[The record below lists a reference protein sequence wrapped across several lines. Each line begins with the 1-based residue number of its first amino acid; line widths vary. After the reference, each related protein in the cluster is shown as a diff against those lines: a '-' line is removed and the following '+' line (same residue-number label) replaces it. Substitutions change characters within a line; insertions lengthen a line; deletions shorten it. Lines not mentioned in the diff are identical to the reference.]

1 MNMDRIKVLVL
12 ESTQEERN
20 TISEILSNVEY
31 IILVGESDSEDEAL
45 DFIEDNSI
53 DVVLLGADVSD
64 DGYRIAEKISTEY
77 PDIAIIMMEN
87 DLKEETMHKAIF
99 AGAKDVLIKPFTP
112 SKLVD
117 TIYRVNQLS
126 KKKVMIHK
134 ETSTKSRR
142 KSSLGQVVTV
152 FSTKGGVGKTFVSI
166 NLAVALAKNT
176 GKRVVLVDLDLD
188 FGNAALALNI
198 LPKFTLTD
206 IVDDIRN
213 IDADLIESY
222 LIPHDSGIKVLPAN
236 AQPQLSEFINSE
248 HIDIILRTLQSAF
261 DYVVVDMPAR
271 FHEPVNPA
279 LALADKLLIVTT
291 PEVSTVR
298 NVKAALMTLND
309 LNYPKSKIR
318 VILNR
323 HDNRGEIKPKDV
335 ETTLG
340 MGIFS
345 TLAAD
350 YKDVISSLNQGIP
363 IVIRNP
369 RDTVTKDFIS
379 LAKKLVDDAGVKGHN

>member
-1 MNMDRIKVLVL
+1 MDRIKVLVL
-12 ESTQEERN
+12 EATQEERN

-31 IILVGESDSEDEAL
+31 IILVGESDSEDEAV
-45 DFIEDNSI
+45 DFIEDNSV
-53 DVVLLGADVSD
+53 DVVLLGAKVGE
-64 DGYRIAEKISTEY
+64 DGYRIAEKISNEY
-77 PDIAIIMMEN
+77 PDIAIIMMED

-117 TIYRVNQLS
+117 TIYRVNQLA

-134 ETSTKSRR
+134 EGSTKARR
-142 KSSLGQVVTV
+142 KSTLGQVMTV

-236 AQPQLSEFINSE
+236 AQPQMSEFINAE

-271 FHEPVNPA
+271 FHDPVNPA
-279 LALADKLLIVTT
+279 LAIADKLLIVTT

-298 NVKAALMTLND
+298 NVKAALITLND

-318 VILNR
+318 VVLNR

-335 ETTLG
+335 EATLN
-340 MGIFS
+340 MGIYA

-369 RDTVTKDFIS
+369 RDAVTKDFIS
-379 LAKKLVDDAGVKGHN
+379 LAKKLVDDAGVKERN